1 MRYINSN
8 PIAVNRS
15 GTIFMSSFTNRVR
28 NENSNNTILQFLE
41 GINVSIFVGQS
52 PRGSQ
57 DGVGTQATFYG
68 PKGIVYFDR
77 FLFVVDTF
85 NYKIR
90 KISADGTVT
99 TFAGNGTREVR
110 DGTGT
115 EASFGVMRCITVDQT
130 GNLYVADN
138 AGTVIRKITP
148 AGVVTTLNIDSDGS
162 DVNLRFDEIDYL
174 AVDRTGNLYFTSF
187 GSHCIFKLTGSTLSI
202 LAGNNDVIGYRD
214 GAGNQATFNEPS
226 GIVVGRDGNIYVADF
241 NNHRIRRITPE
252 GLVTTVA
259 GDGNQ
264 RNRDGVGRSASFN
277 GPMHLGFHARDHDIL
292 YIVEGDD
299 DDLAIRFVDV
309 GSGFTGTLF
318 TAEDDDEEEEEIPQ
332 PPPPQTPP
340 PPPAY
345 LTPTE
350 NPPLK
355 KIETGSSDAISSDDI
370 EEGSVVGQIV
380 GKFLGSEK
388 EGERIPADKEE
399 TIAKSSYYFPNS
411 LNNLW
416 SQGLSNFIDPITR
429 KPIVGVNWYTAQ
441 LVPAGSLGG
450 RKKTRKSKKS
460 KRKTLRKNR
469 KQSNK
474 KRKY

>member
-15 GTIFMSSFTNRVR
+15 GTVFMSSFTNRIR
-28 NENSNNTILQFLE
+28 DENRNNTILQFLE

-68 PKGIVYFDR
+68 PKGIVYFNR
-77 FLFVVDTF
+77 FLFVVDTH
-85 NYKIR
+85 NHKIR

-99 TFAGNGTREVR
+99 TLAGNGTKEIR

-115 EASFGVMRCITVDQT
+115 EASFKLITCITVDRT
-130 GNLYVADN
+130 GNLYVADDG
-138 AGTVIRKITP
+138 GTLIRKITP
-148 AGVVTTLNIDSDGS
+148 AGVVTTFNIDHS
-162 DVNLRFDEIDYL
+162 NLDESLLFDEIDYL
-174 AVDRTGNLYFTSF
+174 AADGIGNLYFTSF
-187 GSHCIFKLTGSTLSI
+187 GSHCIFKLTGYTTLSI
-202 LAGNNDVIGYRD
+202 LAGNNDPAGYAD
-214 GAGNQATFNEPS
+214 GTGNEASFNEPS

-241 NNHRIRRITPE
+241 NNHRIRRITPA

-264 RNRDGVGRSASFN
+264 RNRDGVGRAASFN
-277 GPMHLGFHARDHDIL
+277 GPMHLGFHAHADASDLL
-292 YIVEGDD
+292 YVVDGDD

-318 TAEDDDEEEEEIPQ
+318 SDADEEEP
-332 PPPPQTPP
+332 TD
-340 PPPAY
+340 Y
-345 LTPTE
+345 LTPPE

-355 KIETGSSDAISSDDI
+355 DIAKGSSDAISSDDI

-388 EGERIPADKEE
+388 EGERIPADEEE

-411 LNNLW
+411 LKNLW
-416 SQGLSNFIDPITR
+416 DQGLSKFIDPVTR
-429 KPIVGVNWYTAQ
+429 KPIININWYTAH
-441 LVPAGSLGG
+441 LVDAGG
-450 RKKTRKSKKS
+450 RRTRKRNIKRRTTFRKKRISKKS
-460 KRKTLRKNR
+460 L
-469 KQSNK
+469 NK
-474 KRKY
+474 KQ

>member
-15 GTIFMSSFTNRVR
+15 GTIFMSSFTNRIR
-28 NENSNNTILQFLE
+28 DENRNNTILQFLR
-41 GINVSIFVGQS
+41 GINVSLFVGQS

-99 TFAGNGTREVR
+99 TFAGNGTKEIIN
-110 DGTGT
+110 GTGT
-115 EASFGVMRCITVDQT
+115 GASFKVITCITVDRT
-130 GNLYVADN
+130 GNLYVADDG
-138 AGTVIRKITP
+138 GTLIRKITP
-148 AGVVTTLNIDSDGS
+148 DGFVTTLNIDYT
-162 DVNLRFDEIDYL
+162 NLDENLLFDEIDYL
-174 AVDRTGNLYFTSF
+174 AADRTGNLYFTSF
-187 GSHCIFKLTGSTLSI
+187 GTHCIFKLTGNTLSI
-202 LAGNNDVIGYRD
+202 LAGNNDAPGYAD
-214 GAGNQATFNEPS
+214 GSGNEAKFNEPT
-226 GIVVGRDGNIYVADF
+226 GVVVGRDGNIYVADF
-241 NNHRIRRITPE
+241 NNHRIRKITPE
-252 GLVTTVA
+252 GVVTTVA

-264 RNRDGVGRSASFN
+264 RNTDGVGREASFN
-277 GPMHLGFHARDHDIL
+277 GPMHLGFHARDHNIL
-292 YIVEGDD
+292 YVVEGDD

-318 TAEDDDEEEEEIPQ
+318 KIKNNEV
-332 PPPPQTPP
+332 PP
-340 PPPAY
+340 Y
-345 LTPTE
+345 LTPPE

-355 KIETGSSDAISSDDI
+355 DIAKGSSDAISSDDI

-388 EGERIPADKEE
+388 EGERIPADEEE

-411 LNNLW
+411 LKNLW
-416 SQGLSNFIDPITR
+416 DQGLSKFIDPVTR
-429 KPIVGVNWYTAQ
+429 KPIININWYTAH
-441 LVPAGSLGG
+441 LVDAGG
-450 RKKTRKSKKS
+450 RRTRKRNIKRRATFRKKRISKKS
-460 KRKTLRKNR
+460 L
-469 KQSNK
+469 NK
-474 KRKY
+474 KQ

>member
-8 PIAVNRS
+8 PIAVDQDGS
-15 GTIFMSSFTNRVR
+15 VFMSSFRNRIVD
-28 NENSNNTILQFLE
+28 ENRNNTIIRFLE
-41 GINVSIFVGQS
+41 GLYMSIFVGQS

-57 DGVGTQATFYG
+57 DGVGTEATFYG

-77 FLFVVDTF
+77 FLFVVDTW

-90 KISADGTVT
+90 RISADGTVT
-99 TFAGNGTREVR
+99 TFAGNGTREIR

-115 EASFGVMRCITVDQT
+115 EARFKLISCITADPT
-130 GNLYVADN
+130 GNLYVADDL
-138 AGTVIRKITP
+138 GTVIRKITP

-174 AVDRTGNLYFTSF
+174 AVDRSENLYFTSF
-187 GSHCIFKLTGSTLSI
+187 GCHCIFKLTGSTLSI
-202 LAGNNDVIGYRD
+202 LAGNNDVNGYRD
-214 GAGNQATFNEPS
+214 GTGNQARFNQPH
-226 GIVVGRDGNIYVADF
+226 GLVVGGDGNIYVADF
-241 NNHRIRRITPE
+241 NNNRIRKITPA
-252 GLVTTVA
+252 GVVTTLA

-264 RNRDGVGRSASFN
+264 RNTDGVGRRASFN
-277 GPMHLGFHARDHDIL
+277 GPMHLAFDGRDRNIL
-292 YIVEGDD
+292 HVVEGDD
-299 DDLAIRFVDV
+299 FDLAIRIVNI
-309 GSGFTGTLF
+309 GSGSTGTLF
-318 TAEDDDEEEEEIPQ
+318 RVEAEEEEEEIPQ
-332 PPPPQTPP
+332 PD

-345 LTPTE
+345 LTPPE
-350 NPPLK
+350 APPLK

-388 EGERIPADKEE
+388 EGERIPADEEE
-399 TIAKSSYYFPNS
+399 TIAKSSYYFPKS

-460 KRKTLRKNR
+460 KRKTLRKKR
-469 KQSNK
+469 KQSIK

>member
-15 GTIFMSSFTNRVR
+15 GTVFMSSFTNRVR
-28 NENSNNTILQFLE
+28 DENRNNTILQFLE

-68 PKGIVYFDR
+68 PKGIVYFNR

-99 TFAGNGTREVR
+99 TFAGNGTKEIR

-115 EASFGVMRCITVDQT
+115 EASFKVIRCITVDPS

-148 AGVVTTLNIDSDGS
+148 DGVVTTLNIDYTNLDES
-162 DVNLRFDEIDYL
+162 LRFDEIDYL

-187 GSHCIFKLTGSTLSI
+187 GSHCIFKLTGNILSI
-202 LAGNNDVIGYRD
+202 LAGNNDPAGYAD
-214 GAGNQATFNEPS
+214 GSGNEASFNEPS

-264 RNRDGVGRSASFN
+264 RNRDGVGRAASFN

-318 TAEDDDEEEEEIPQ
+318 SDANEEE
-332 PPPPQTPP
+332 PPD
-340 PPPAY
+340 Y

-388 EGERIPADKEE
+388 EGERIPADEEE

-416 SQGLSNFIDPITR
+416 SQGPSNFIDPITR

-460 KRKTLRKNR
+460 KRTTFRKNR
-469 KQSNK
+469 KQSSK

>member
-8 PIAVNRS
+8 PIAVDQDGS
-15 GTIFMSSFTNRVR
+15 VFMSSFRNRIVD
-28 NENSNNTILQFLE
+28 ENRNNTIIRFLE
-41 GINVSIFVGQS
+41 GIYVSIFVGQS

-57 DGVGTQATFYG
+57 DGVGTEATFYG

-77 FLFVVDTF
+77 FLFVVDTW

-90 KISADGTVT
+90 RISADGTVT
-99 TFAGNGTREVR
+99 TFAGNGTREIR

-115 EASFGVMRCITVDQT
+115 EASFGAMRCITVDPT

-162 DVNLRFDEIDYL
+162 DVNLRFDEINYL
-174 AVDRTGNLYFTSF
+174 AVDRSENLYFTSF
-187 GSHCIFKLTGSTLSI
+187 GCHCIFKLTGSTLSI
-202 LAGNNDVIGYRD
+202 LAGNNHVNGYRD
-214 GAGNQATFNEPS
+214 GTGNQATFNQPH
-226 GIVVGRDGNIYVADF
+226 GLVVGRDGNIYVADF
-241 NNHRIRRITPE
+241 NNHRIRKITPA
-252 GLVTTVA
+252 GVVTTVA

-264 RNRDGVGRSASFN
+264 RNTDGVGRRASFN
-277 GPMHLGFHARDHDIL
+277 GPMHLAFHGRDRNIL
-292 YIVEGDD
+292 HVVEGDD
-299 DDLAIRFVDV
+299 VDLAIRIVDI
-309 GSGFTGTLF
+309 GSGFSGTLF
-318 TAEDDDEEEEEIPQ
+318 TAEDDDEEEEEEEI
-332 PPPPQTPP
+332 PQTPP
-340 PPPAY
+340 PRPAY
-345 LTPTE
+345 LTPPE
-350 NPPLK
+350 APPLK
-355 KIETGSSDAISSDDI
+355 KIETGSSDAISSEDI

-388 EGERIPADKEE
+388 EGERIPADEEE

-450 RKKTRKSKKS
+450 RKKTRKVKKS
-460 KRKTLRKNR
+460 KRKTLRKKR
-469 KQSNK
+469 KQSIK

>member
-28 NENSNNTILQFLE
+28 DENRNNTILQFLE

-77 FLFVVDTF
+77 FLFVVDTH
-85 NYKIR
+85 NHKIR

-99 TFAGNGTREVR
+99 TFAGNGTKEIR

-115 EASFGVMRCITVDQT
+115 EASFKLIICITVDRD

-138 AGTVIRKITP
+138 GGTLIRKITP
-148 AGVVTTLNIDSDGS
+148 DGVVTTLNIDYTNLDES
-162 DVNLRFDEIDYL
+162 LRFDEIDYL

-187 GSHCIFKLTGSTLSI
+187 GSHCIFKLTGNILSI
-202 LAGNNDVIGYRD
+202 LAGNNDPAGYAD
-214 GAGNQATFNEPS
+214 GSGNEASFNEPS

-264 RNRDGVGRSASFN
+264 RNRDGVGRAASFN

-292 YIVEGDD
+292 YVVEGDD
-299 DDLAIRFVDV
+299 DDLAIRFVDI

-318 TAEDDDEEEEEIPQ
+318 SDANEEE
-332 PPPPQTPP
+332 
-340 PPPAY
+340 PPAY
-345 LTPTE
+345 LTPPE

-388 EGERIPADKEE
+388 EGERIPADEEE

-416 SQGLSNFIDPITR
+416 SQGPSNFIDPITR

-460 KRKTLRKNR
+460 KRITFRKNR
-469 KQSNK
+469 KQSSK

>member
-1 MRYINSN
+1 MRYINAN
-8 PIAVNRS
+8 PIAVDQDGS
-15 GTIFMSSFTNRVR
+15 VFMSSFRNRVVD
-28 NENSNNTILQFLE
+28 ENRNNTIVRFLE
-41 GINVSIFVGQS
+41 GIYVSIFVGQS

-57 DGVGTQATFYG
+57 DGVGTEATFYG

-77 FLFVVDTF
+77 FLFVVDTW

-90 KISADGTVT
+90 RISADGTVT
-99 TFAGNGTREVR
+99 TFAGNGTREIR

-115 EASFGVMRCITVDQT
+115 EASFGLITCITVDPT

-138 AGTVIRKITP
+138 AGTVIRKITS

-162 DVNLRFDEIDYL
+162 DVNLRFDEISYL
-174 AVDRTGNLYFTSF
+174 AADRSENLYFTSD
-187 GSHCIFKLTGSTLSI
+187 GCHCIFKLTGSTLSI

-214 GAGNQATFNEPS
+214 GTGNQARFNQPH
-226 GIVVGRDGNIYVADF
+226 GLVVGGDGNIYVADF
-241 NNHRIRRITPE
+241 NNNRIRKITPA
-252 GLVTTVA
+252 GVVTTVA

-264 RNRDGVGRSASFN
+264 RNTDGVGRRASFN
-277 GPMHLGFHARDHDIL
+277 GPMHLAFHGRDRNIL
-292 YIVEGDD
+292 HVVDGDD
-299 DDLAIRFVDV
+299 VDLAIRIVNIRS
-309 GSGFTGTLF
+309 GSTGTLF
-318 TAEDDDEEEEEIPQ
+318 IAEAEEEEIPQ
-332 PPPPQTPP
+332 SPPPQTPP

-345 LTPTE
+345 LTPPE

-355 KIETGSSDAISSDDI
+355 DIAKGSSDAISSDDI

-388 EGERIPADKEE
+388 EGERIPADEEE

-429 KPIVGVNWYTAQ
+429 KPIINVKWYTAR
-441 LVPAGSLGG
+441 LVDAGSLGG

-460 KRKTLRKNR
+460 KRTTFR
-469 KQSNK
+469 K
-474 KRKY
+474 KRNQIRKSKKSRK

>member
-1 MRYINSN
+1 MRYINAN
-8 PIAVNRS
+8 PIAVDRD
-15 GTIFMSSFTNRVR
+15 GTVFMSSFRNRIVD
-28 NENSNNTILQFLE
+28 ENRNNTILKFVE

-68 PKGIVYFDR
+68 PKGIVYFNR
-77 FLFVVDTF
+77 FLFVVDTW

-90 KISADGTVT
+90 RISADGTVT
-99 TFAGNGTREVR
+99 TFAGNGTREIR

-115 EASFGVMRCITVDQT
+115 EASFRAMRCITVDPT

-174 AVDRTGNLYFTSF
+174 AVDRSENLYFTSF
-187 GSHCIFKLTGSTLSI
+187 GCHCIFKLTGSTLSI
-202 LAGNNDVIGYRD
+202 LAGNNDVNGYRD
-214 GAGNQATFNEPS
+214 GTGNQATFNQPS
-226 GIVVGRDGNIYVADF
+226 GIVVGGDGNIYVADS
-241 NNHRIRRITPE
+241 NNHRIRRVTPE
-252 GLVTTVA
+252 GVVTTVS

-264 RNRDGVGRSASFN
+264 RNTDGVGRRASFN
-277 GPMHLGFHARDHDIL
+277 EPIHLAFHGRDRNIL
-292 YIVEGDD
+292 YVVEGGD

-332 PPPPQTPP
+332 TPP
-340 PPPAY
+340 PPPDY
-345 LTPTE
+345 LTPPE
-350 NPPLK
+350 APPLK
-355 KIETGSSDAISSDDI
+355 DIAKGSSDAISSDDI

-388 EGERIPADKEE
+388 EGERIPADEEE

-429 KPIVGVNWYTAQ
+429 KPIINVKWYTAH
-441 LVPAGSLGG
+441 LVDAGG

-469 KQSNK
+469 KQSIK

>member
-1 MRYINSN
+1 
-8 PIAVNRS
+8 
-15 GTIFMSSFTNRVR
+15 
-28 NENSNNTILQFLE
+28 
-41 GINVSIFVGQS
+41 
-52 PRGSQ
+52 
-57 DGVGTQATFYG
+57 
-68 PKGIVYFDR
+68 
-77 FLFVVDTF
+77 LFVVDTF

-99 TFAGNGTREVR
+99 TFAGNGTREIR

-115 EASFGVMRCITVDQT
+115 EASFGVMRCITVDRG

-148 AGVVTTLNIDSDGS
+148 AGVVTTLNIDYTTLDES
-162 DVNLRFDEIDYL
+162 LRFDEIDYL
-174 AVDRTGNLYFTSF
+174 AADGIGNLYFTSF
-187 GSHCIFKLTGSTLSI
+187 GAHCIFKLTGYTTLSI
-202 LAGNNDVIGYRD
+202 LAGNNDPPGYAD
-214 GAGNQATFNEPS
+214 GSGNEASFNEPS

-241 NNHRIRRITPE
+241 NNNRIRKITPA

-264 RNRDGVGRSASFN
+264 RNRDGVGRAASFN
-277 GPMHLGFHARDHDIL
+277 GPMHLGFHAHADAPDLL
-292 YIVEGDD
+292 YVVDGDD

-318 TAEDDDEEEEEIPQ
+318 TAEDEDDDEDEFFPQ
-332 PPPPQTPP
+332 TPPPPPPPQTPP
-340 PPPAY
+340 PLPEF
-345 LTPTE
+345 LTPPE
-350 NPPLK
+350 APPSK
-355 KIETGSSDAISSDDI
+355 NIESGSRDAISSDDI

-380 GKFLGSEK
+380 G
-388 EGERIPADKEE
+388 EGG
-399 TIAKSSYYFPNS
+399 TIAKSQYYFPNS

-416 SQGLSNFIDPITR
+416 NQGISKFTDPTTR
-429 KPIVGVNWYTAQ
+429 KKIVDVKWYTAH

-460 KRKTLRKNR
+460 KRTTFRKNR
-469 KQSNK
+469 KQSSK

>member
-15 GTIFMSSFTNRVR
+15 GTVFMSSFTNRVR
-28 NENSNNTILQFLE
+28 DENRNNTILQFLE

-77 FLFVVDTF
+77 FLFVVDTH
-85 NYKIR
+85 NHKIR
-90 KISADGTVT
+90 RISADGTVT
-99 TFAGNGTREVR
+99 TFAGNGTKEIR

-115 EASFGVMRCITVDQT
+115 EASFKVITCITVDPT
-130 GNLYVADN
+130 GNLYVADDG
-138 AGTVIRKITP
+138 GTLIRKITP
-148 AGVVTTLNIDSDGS
+148 AGVVTTFNIDHS
-162 DVNLRFDEIDYL
+162 NLDESLLFDEIDYL
-174 AVDRTGNLYFTSF
+174 AADRTGNLYFTSS
-187 GSHCIFKLTGSTLSI
+187 GSHCIFKLTGNTTLSI
-202 LAGNNDVIGYRD
+202 LAGNNDPAGYAD
-214 GAGNQATFNEPS
+214 GSGNEASFNEPS

-241 NNHRIRRITPE
+241 NNHRIRKITPA

-264 RNRDGVGRSASFN
+264 RNRDGVGRAASFN

-292 YIVEGDD
+292 YVVEGDD
-299 DDLAIRFVDV
+299 DDLSIRFVDV

-318 TAEDDDEEEEEIPQ
+318 SDAEEE
-332 PPPPQTPP
+332 PPPPD
-340 PPPAY
+340 Y

-355 KIETGSSDAISSDDI
+355 NIETGSSDAISSGDI

-388 EGERIPADKEE
+388 EGERIPADEEE

-411 LNNLW
+411 LKNLW
-416 SQGLSNFIDPITR
+416 AQGLSKFIDPVTR
-429 KPIVGVNWYTAQ
+429 KPIVGVNWYTAH
-441 LVPAGSLGG
+441 LVDAGG
-450 RKKTRKSKKS
+450 RRTRKRNIKRRTTFRKKRTQIGKSKKS
-460 KRKTLRKNR
+460 RK
-469 KQSNK
+469 
-474 KRKY
+474 

>member
-28 NENSNNTILQFLE
+28 DENRNNTILQFLE

-77 FLFVVDTF
+77 FLFVVDTH
-85 NYKIR
+85 NHKIR

-99 TFAGNGTREVR
+99 TFAGNGTKEIR

-115 EASFGVMRCITVDQT
+115 EASFKLITCITVDPT
-130 GNLYVADN
+130 GNLYVADYG
-138 AGTVIRKITP
+138 GTVIRKITP
-148 AGVVTTLNIDSDGS
+148 AGVVTTLNIDYTNLDES
-162 DVNLRFDEIDYL
+162 LRFDEIDYL

-187 GSHCIFKLTGSTLSI
+187 GSHCIFKLTGNILSI
-202 LAGNNDVIGYRD
+202 LAGNNDPAGYAD
-214 GAGNQATFNEPS
+214 GSGNEASFNEPS

-241 NNHRIRRITPE
+241 NNHRIRKITPA

-264 RNRDGVGRSASFN
+264 RNRDGVGRAASFN

-292 YIVEGDD
+292 YIVDGDD

-318 TAEDDDEEEEEIPQ
+318 SDANEEE
-332 PPPPQTPP
+332 PPD
-340 PPPAY
+340 Y

-388 EGERIPADKEE
+388 EGERIPADEEE

-416 SQGLSNFIDPITR
+416 SQGPSNFIDPITR

-441 LVPAGSLGG
+441 LVPSGSLGG

-460 KRKTLRKNR
+460 KRTTFRKNR

>member
-15 GTIFMSSFTNRVR
+15 GTVFMSSFTNRIR
-28 NENSNNTILQFLE
+28 DENRNNTILQFLE

-68 PKGIVYFDR
+68 PKGIVYFNR
-77 FLFVVDTF
+77 FLFVVDTH
-85 NYKIR
+85 NHKIR

-99 TFAGNGTREVR
+99 TLAGNGTKEIR

-115 EASFGVMRCITVDQT
+115 EASFKLITCITVDRT
-130 GNLYVADN
+130 GNLYVADDG
-138 AGTVIRKITP
+138 GTLIRKITP
-148 AGVVTTLNIDSDGS
+148 AGVVTTFNIDHS
-162 DVNLRFDEIDYL
+162 NLDESLLFDEIDYL
-174 AVDRTGNLYFTSF
+174 AADGIGNLYFTSF
-187 GSHCIFKLTGSTLSI
+187 GAHCIFKLTGYTTLSI
-202 LAGNNDVIGYRD
+202 LAGNNDPAGYAD
-214 GAGNQATFNEPS
+214 GTGNEASFNEPS

-241 NNHRIRRITPE
+241 NNHRIRRITPA

-264 RNRDGVGRSASFN
+264 RNRDGVGRAASFN
-277 GPMHLGFHARDHDIL
+277 GPMHLGFHAHADASDLL
-292 YIVEGDD
+292 YVVEGDD

-318 TAEDDDEEEEEIPQ
+318 SDADEEE
-332 PPPPQTPP
+332 PPD
-340 PPPAY
+340 Y
-345 LTPTE
+345 LTPPE

-355 KIETGSSDAISSDDI
+355 DIAKGSSDAISSDDI

-388 EGERIPADKEE
+388 EGERIPADEEE

-411 LNNLW
+411 LKNLW
-416 SQGLSNFIDPITR
+416 DQGLSKFIDPVTR
-429 KPIVGVNWYTAQ
+429 KPIININWYTAH
-441 LVPAGSLGG
+441 LVDAGG
-450 RKKTRKSKKS
+450 RRTRKRNIKRRTTFRKKRISKKS
-460 KRKTLRKNR
+460 L
-469 KQSNK
+469 NK
-474 KRKY
+474 KQ

>member
-28 NENSNNTILQFLE
+28 DENRNNTILQFLE

-77 FLFVVDTF
+77 FLFVVDTH
-85 NYKIR
+85 NHKIR

-99 TFAGNGTREVR
+99 TFAGNGTKEIR

-115 EASFGVMRCITVDQT
+115 EASFKVIRCITVDRD

-138 AGTVIRKITP
+138 GGTLIRKITP
-148 AGVVTTLNIDSDGS
+148 DGVVTTLNIDYTNLDES
-162 DVNLRFDEIDYL
+162 LRFDEIDYL
-174 AVDRTGNLYFTSF
+174 AADGIGNLYFTSF
-187 GSHCIFKLTGSTLSI
+187 GAHCIFKLTGNILSI
-202 LAGNNDVIGYRD
+202 LAGNNDPPGYAD
-214 GAGNQATFNEPS
+214 GSGNEASFNEPS

-241 NNHRIRRITPE
+241 NNHRIRRITPA

-264 RNRDGVGRSASFN
+264 RNRDGVGRAASFN

-292 YIVEGDD
+292 YVVEGDD
-299 DDLAIRFVDV
+299 DDLAIRFVDI

-318 TAEDDDEEEEEIPQ
+318 SDANEEE
-332 PPPPQTPP
+332 PPD
-340 PPPAY
+340 Y
-345 LTPTE
+345 LTPTV

-388 EGERIPADKEE
+388 EGERIPADEEE
-399 TIAKSSYYFPNS
+399 TIAKSSYYLPNS

-416 SQGLSNFIDPITR
+416 SQGLSKFIDPITR
-429 KPIVGVNWYTAQ
+429 KPIININWYTAR
-441 LVPAGSLGG
+441 LVDAGG
-450 RKKTRKSKKS
+450 RRTRKRNIKRRATFRKKRTQSRKSKKS
-460 KRKTLRKNR
+460 RK
-469 KQSNK
+469 
-474 KRKY
+474 

>member
-15 GTIFMSSFTNRVR
+15 GTIFMSSFTNRIR
-28 NENSNNTILQFLE
+28 DENRNNTILKFVE
-41 GINVSIFVGQS
+41 GVRVSLFVGQS

-57 DGVGTQATFYG
+57 DGVGRQATFYG

-99 TFAGNGTREVR
+99 TFAGNGTKEIR

-115 EASFGVMRCITVDQT
+115 EASFKVIRCITVDRG
-130 GNLYVADN
+130 GNLYVADDG
-138 AGTVIRKITP
+138 GTVIRKITP
-148 AGVVTTLNIDSDGS
+148 AGVVTTLNIDFTTLDES
-162 DVNLRFDEIDYL
+162 LRFDEIDYL
-174 AVDRTGNLYFTSF
+174 AADGIGNLYFTSF
-187 GSHCIFKLTGSTLSI
+187 GAHCIFKLTGNILSI
-202 LAGNNDVIGYRD
+202 LAGNNDPPGYAD
-214 GAGNQATFNEPS
+214 GSGNEASFNEPS

-241 NNHRIRRITPE
+241 NNNRIRKITPA

-264 RNRDGVGRSASFN
+264 RNRDGVGRAASFN
-277 GPMHLGFHARDHDIL
+277 GPMHLGFHAHADASDLL
-292 YIVEGDD
+292 YVVDGDD

-318 TAEDDDEEEEEIPQ
+318 TTHPSS
-332 PPPPQTPP
+332 
-340 PPPAY
+340 PAY
-345 LTPTE
+345 LTPPE

-355 KIETGSSDAISSDDI
+355 DIAKGSSDAISSDDI

-388 EGERIPADKEE
+388 EGERIPADEEE

-416 SQGLSNFIDPITR
+416 SQGPSNFIDPITR
-429 KPIVGVNWYTAQ
+429 KPIININWYTAR
-441 LVPAGSLGG
+441 LVDAGG
-450 RKKTRKSKKS
+450 RRTRKRNIKRRATFRKKRISKKS
-460 KRKTLRKNR
+460 QKKT
-469 KQSNK
+469 Q
-474 KRKY
+474 

>member
-8 PIAVNRS
+8 PIAVDPN
-15 GTIFMSSFTNRVR
+15 GNVFMSSFTNRIR
-28 NENSNNTILQFLE
+28 DENRNNTIIRFLE
-41 GINVSIFVGQS
+41 GIFVSIFVGQS

-57 DGVGTQATFYG
+57 DGVGTEATFYG

-77 FLFVVDTF
+77 FLFVVDTH

-90 KISADGTVT
+90 RISADGTVT

-115 EASFGVMRCITVDQT
+115 EASFGVIRCITVDQT

-174 AVDRTGNLYFTSF
+174 AVDRFENLYFTSF
-187 GSHCIFKLTGSTLSI
+187 GCHCIFKLTGSTLSI

-241 NNHRIRRITPE
+241 NNHRIRRVTPE
-252 GLVTTVA
+252 GVVTTVS

-264 RNRDGVGRSASFN
+264 RNTDGVGRQASFN
-277 GPMHLGFHARDHDIL
+277 GPMHLAFHGRDRNIL
-292 YIVEGDD
+292 YVIDGDD
-299 DDLAIRFVDV
+299 DDLAIRIVDI

-318 TAEDDDEEEEEIPQ
+318 TAEDEEEEEEEEIPQ

-340 PPPAY
+340 PRPAY
-345 LTPTE
+345 LTPPE
-350 NPPLK
+350 APPSK
-355 KIETGSSDAISSDDI
+355 DIEAGSGDVISSDDI
-370 EEGSVVGQIV
+370 EEGSVVGQII
-380 GKFLGSEK
+380 GK
-388 EGERIPADKEE
+388 EGA
-399 TIAKSSYYFPNS
+399 IAKYYYFPNS

-416 SQGLSNFIDPITR
+416 NRGISKFTDPYTR
-429 KPIVGVNWYTAQ
+429 EPIINVKWYTAH
-441 LVPAGSLGG
+441 LVPEGSLGG

-469 KQSNK
+469 KQNNK

>member
-1 MRYINSN
+1 MINSN
-8 PIAVNRS
+8 PIAVDRS
-15 GTIFMSSFTNRVR
+15 GTVFMSSFTNRVR
-28 NENSNNTILQFLE
+28 DENATNTILKFDE
-41 GINVSIFVGQS
+41 GIRMSTFVGQS

-57 DGVGTQATFYG
+57 DGVGEEATFYG

-99 TFAGNGTREVR
+99 TFAGNGTKEIR

-115 EASFGVMRCITVDQT
+115 EASFKVIRCMTVDRD

-148 AGVVTTLNIDSDGS
+148 AGVVTTLNIDYT
-162 DVNLRFDEIDYL
+162 NLDESLLFDEIDYL
-174 AVDRTGNLYFTSF
+174 AADGIGNLYFTSF
-187 GSHCIFKLTGSTLSI
+187 GANCIFKLTGYTTLSI
-202 LAGNNDVIGYRD
+202 LAGNNDPPGYAD
-214 GAGNQATFNEPS
+214 GSGNEASFNEPS
-226 GIVVGRDGNIYVADF
+226 GVVVGRDGNIYVADF

-264 RNRDGVGRSASFN
+264 RNRDGVGRAASFN
-277 GPMHLGFHARDHDIL
+277 GPMHLGFHAHADASDLL
-292 YIVEGDD
+292 YVVEGDD

-318 TAEDDDEEEEEIPQ
+318 SDGDEEEDEEEEIIPQ
-332 PPPPQTPP
+332 TPLPQTPP
-340 PPPAY
+340 PPPDY
-345 LTPTE
+345 LTP
-350 NPPLK
+350 NDIISK
-355 KIETGSSDAISSDDI
+355 QIARGSSDAISSDDI

-380 GKFLGSEK
+380 GDG
-388 EGERIPADKEE
+388 E

-416 SQGLSNFIDPITR
+416 SQGLSKFIDPITR
-429 KPIVGVNWYTAQ
+429 KPIKNVKWYRAE
-441 LVPAGSLGG
+441 LVDAGG
-450 RKKTRKSKKS
+450 RKKTRKVKKS
-460 KRKTLRKNR
+460 KRKTLRKKR
-469 KQSNK
+469 ISKKSLKKKQ
-474 KRKY
+474 